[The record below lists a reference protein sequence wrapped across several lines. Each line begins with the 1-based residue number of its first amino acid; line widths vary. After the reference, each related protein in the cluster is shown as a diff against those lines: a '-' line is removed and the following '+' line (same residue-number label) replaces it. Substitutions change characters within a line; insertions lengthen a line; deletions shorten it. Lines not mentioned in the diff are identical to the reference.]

1 MDIDVKY
8 EVEFTEECAVEIRKV
23 YNYIRD
29 DLSAQ
34 NSANK
39 IMERIEEFITN
50 LAYVPRM
57 YAEID
62 KYSNTKRIYR
72 RIILN
77 NYVLLYTIDEERH
90 KVFISHMYHS
100 KTDYLNNI

>member
-1 MDIDVKY
+1 MDINAEY

-23 YNYIRD
+23 YNYLRD
-29 DLSAQ
+29 DCSAE

-50 LAYVPRM
+50 LAYAPRM

-62 KYSNTKRIYR
+62 KYNNTRKVYR

-77 NYVLLYTIDEERH
+77 NYVLLYTIDEEKH
-90 KVFISHMYHS
+90 KVYISYMHHS
-100 KTDYLNNI
+100 KSDYLNKI

>member
-1 MDIDVKY
+1 MDIDAKY

-23 YNYIRD
+23 YNYIGD
-29 DLSAQ
+29 DLSAR

-50 LAYVPRM
+50 LAYAPRM

>member
-1 MDIDVKY
+1 MDIDAKY
-8 EVEFTEECAVEIRKV
+8 KVEFTEECAVEIRKV

-29 DLSAQ
+29 DLSAR
-34 NSANK
+34 NSSNK

-50 LAYVPRM
+50 LSYAHRM

-90 KVFISHMYHS
+90 KVFISHMYHG
-100 KTDYLNNI
+100 KTDYLNNV